1 MDLHKVTMTA
11 SGVAGSSAGARP
23 LASAAFTVFRE
34 IPITCAI
41 CAIGIC
47 SARLSRRISAQ
58 SSPLSTCF
66 LPDSARARLS
76 GKLVKFQ
83 LPPTC
88 RSDRQ
93 RLPDRWDGQGSSGT
107 GDAGGQP
114 QPEGSAGRLWRFQSS
129 VAVDT
134 DRAVQAPAG
143 RGSAVPAA
151 GRPDCA
157 AALTFT

>member
-1 MDLHKVTMTA
+1 MTA
-11 SGVAGSSAGARP
+11 SGVAESSAGARP

-129 VAVDT
+129 VAEVPLT
-134 DRAVQAPAG
+134 RTGRFKPRQVVAVRCQLPGGLIARLP
-143 RGSAVPAA
+143 
-151 GRPDCA
+151 
-157 AALTFT
+157 